1 MIETVYN
8 DRGEIVKTKE
18 RRLLMLNDVLL
29 CATVSTR
36 TSHDSSAGVS
46 TSQRYLL
53 KWSVPLGH
61 VEVIE
66 YGGDEGV
73 GENGRCPLVHVPESL
88 AVVASAKPKCMGLGP
103 GSA

>member
-1 MIETVYN
+1 MSRLRLV
-8 DRGEIVKTKE
+8 IVPE
-18 RRLLMLNDVLL
+18 LRLPG
-29 CATVSTR
+29 CYR

-88 AVVASAKPKCMGLGP
+88 AVVASAKPSK
-103 GSA
+103 